1 VAKWLVL
8 RFPREGNKTEQKS
21 SFCLAVPESASCSE
35 LEALRGLVQLPS
47 FSLFLWQ
54 RFLRVALSP
63 LRVPRVRQFEY
74 AVKESTLESVSATF
88 RISIIH
94 DENNGKSLQVKS
106 IEREASFSVFSLYLR
121 ALARDLNRLSAF
133 SKLELA
139 VESPWLYFHGSV
151 SPREGGVL
159 LAA

>member
-1 VAKWLVL
+1 
-8 RFPREGNKTEQKS
+8 
-21 SFCLAVPESASCSE
+21 
-35 LEALRGLVQLPS
+35 
-47 FSLFLWQ
+47 
-54 RFLRVALSP
+54 
-63 LRVPRVRQFEY
+63 
-74 AVKESTLESVSATF
+74 VSATF